1 MKMHLIGLLIPL
13 LASLQ
18 TIHAIPLETASLS
31 TKSLAITPS
40 RTSMPTLART
50 QPLRRAPVETDPSST
65 ASTKTQFSLSLSLD
79 LPTDTCTPTIAPD
92 KNGYVPPTEC
102 DALYNYYPSFSA
114 AVAFTVMF
122 GILLL
127 AHTVQMFVYKT
138 GFVWVIIMG
147 VAWEFGGYLTR
158 VFSTKNQQSE
168 PLATVSQI
176 LILLAPLCMS
186 FCILFGQS
194 TY

>member
-1 MKMHLIGLLIPL
+1 
-13 LASLQ
+13 
-18 TIHAIPLETASLS
+18 
-31 TKSLAITPS
+31 
-40 RTSMPTLART
+40 MPTLART

-176 LILLAPLCMS
+176 LILLAPLCMF
-186 FCILFGQS
+186 FCILFVQRK
-194 TY
+194 Y